1 MDKGPSFDAPIG
13 GQGMVAEMG
22 SMPWQQPAKYN
33 TIDEALEF
41 YSSRLLEPQFQDQL
55 LDVMELG
62 TPLAALSNS
71 IQLGGVMQGLHTLD
85 VGILIQP
92 VILEML
98 AFVGDK
104 NGVKYDMG
112 LRDPDIDPD
121 KFPDSK
127 IALAVKR
134 ARKNMKEDDEVE
146 QGEEEENVEAVA
158 EDVVDSVKGLMA
170 RR

>member
-1 MDKGPSFDAPIG
+1 MDNTPSFDAPIG

-22 SMPWQQPAKYN
+22 SKPWQQPAKYN
-33 TIDEALEF
+33 TVDEALEF
-41 YSSRLLEPQFQDQL
+41 YSSRLQEESFQEEL

-62 TPLAALSNS
+62 TPLSILSNS
-71 IQLGGVMQGLHTLD
+71 IQLGGTMQGLHTLD

-92 VILEML
+92 VLLEML
-98 AFVGDK
+98 AFIGDK
-104 NGVKYDMG
+104 NKIKYDMG
-112 LRDPDIDPD
+112 LEDPNIDPD

-134 ARKNMKEDDEVE
+134 ARDKMKKEVDVDDK
-146 QGEEEENVEAVA
+146 ENVEAIA
-158 EDVVDSVKGLMA
+158 DDVVDSVKGLMA